1 LTLSVPLLD
10 LVVESRRPAKTAH
23 QPEPRAHNCGSLS
36 QGRSGVIQ
44 EGVSSVLSLPVWSLL
59 QLVDTSWGNRLAQ
72 LAAVVH
78 VGRTGCRGARAPRW
92 RVHSSCCSS
101 VRGRDSGRRVSGHP
115 SPRLAV
121 GGWWGKSGFCAA
133 AGETKDSRQRDEF
146 GAGRRR
152 RGLQPSP
159 VALPVGWSSVS
170 CCRSSKLL
178 C

>member
-10 LVVESRRPAKTAH
+10 RVVESRRPAKTAH

-92 RVHSSCCSS
+92 RVPSSCCSS

-115 SPRLAV
+115 SPVSPLVV
-121 GGWWGKSGFCAA
+121 GGEKAVSVLL
-133 AGETKDSRQRDEF
+133 QV
-146 GAGRRR
+146 RRR
-152 RGLQPSP
+152 TADREMSSGPGGGGGACSRLLLRSPSGGP
-159 VALPVGWSSVS
+159 P
-170 CCRSSKLL
+170 
-178 C
+178 